1 MVTWPNM
8 EVVTCPYM
16 EVVTCPYMDLLLYMH
31 LPVSKC

>member
-1 MVTWPNM
+1 MAIYGNM
-8 EVVTCPYM
+8 LVTCPYM